1 MDESSNIC
9 ERCADIACFEFS
21 TKITE
26 CQDFVPKTNADRIR
40 SMSDEELAKFLM
52 RPTRFI
58 PKWKCY
64 ATCKHACEECVLE
77 WLRKECDEKEM

>member
-1 MDESSNIC
+1 MSESSNIC

-40 SMSDEELAKFLM
+40 SMTDEELAEML
-52 RPTRFI
+52 
-58 PKWKCY
+58 CSG
-64 ATCKHACEECVLE
+64 TCKYCHSYNKDCDILE
-77 WLRKECDEKEM
+77 WLRKEVE